1 MPNHKQKSPRPLK
14 LASLSHLK
22 HICKNSPASKKKSYG
37 TDGVTTEQFKQN
49 ISANLEKIH
58 NDLIKNEYHFSQL
71 RFISIKKDNNKNRII
86 CIPTARD
93 KLVQRLLLHH
103 LTYKTIRN
111 ESILRDRLGICSKIS
126 YGSYKGN
133 SLHQAID
140 DAIKYRNSFPW
151 VLKVDISAFFDNID
165 RNYLIK
171 FLRLNLKKSSLLP
184 LLEQVIECDIKTGN
198 KVEREFLKAN
208 GIIPGK
214 GLRQGMPLSPLLSNI
229 ILHTFDKMME
239 KKAFPIIRYV
249 DDIVVFSDSKNNCEQ
264 YQDLITKKLQDLG
277 LGIAA
282 EKTQIKSPRES
293 IIFLGIEIYKLKTK
307 ESYDKRIPA
316 IAIES
321 AANELRKYK
330 SYSNVCSEGLNYPSL
345 MKKMD
350 LSIEGYKN
358 TYSSKICN
366 YHEFIS
372 RLMSMKKEVAD
383 SLLEEILT
391 KKIFNALT
399 SSQKNF
405 LGLID

>member
-22 HICKNSPASKKKSYG
+22 YICKNSPASKKKSYG

-58 NDLIKNEYHFSQL
+58 NDLIKNEYCFNQL
-71 RFISIKKDNNKNRII
+71 RFIPIKKDNNKKRII
-86 CIPTARD
+86 CIPTAQD

-111 ESILRDRLGICSKIS
+111 ESLPRDRLGICSKIS
-126 YGSYKGN
+126 YGSYKGK

-140 DAIKYRNSFPW
+140 NAIKYRNYFPW

-165 RNYLIK
+165 RNYLIQ

-184 LLEQVIECDIKTGN
+184 LLEQVIGCDIKTGN
-198 KVEREFLKAN
+198 KADREFLKAN

-214 GLRQGMPLSPLLSNI
+214 GLRQGMPLSPFLSNI

-239 KKAFPIIRYV
+239 KKGLPIIRYV
-249 DDIVVFSDSKNNCEQ
+249 DDIVVFSDSENNCKQ
-264 YQDLITKKLQDLG
+264 YQDLITKKLNDLG
-277 LGIAA
+277 LNVAT
-282 EKTQIKSPRES
+282 EKTEIKSPRES
-293 IIFLGIEIYKLKTK
+293 VIFLGIEIYKLKK
-307 ESYDKRIPA
+307 KDSYDKKIPA

-321 AANELRKYK
+321 AVNELRKYK
-330 SYSNVCSEGLNYPSL
+330 SYSNVCSEGLDYPTL

-350 LSIEGYKN
+350 FSIGGYKN

-366 YHEFIS
+366 YNEFIN
-372 RLMSMKKEVAD
+372 RLISMKKEVAD
-383 SLLEEILT
+383 SLLEEVLT
-391 KKIFNALT
+391 KEVFKTLT
-399 SSQKNF
+399 SSQKMF